1 MPPSKL
7 DEEYVQNSFHTYLKS
22 SLTQAKVERLIE
34 DQVLASAEA
43 DLMIS
48 GAQQF
53 KCLGSIMSDVNN
65 CDRPSIVL
73 VFCCS

>member
-1 MPPSKL
+1 MPPSQL

-22 SLTQAKVERLIE
+22 SLTQAKVEKLIE

-48 GAQQF
+48 GAQQHAVA
-53 KCLGSIMSDVNN
+53 LIMQASVG
-65 CDRPSIVL
+65 CV
-73 VFCCS
+73 

>member
-1 MPPSKL
+1 MPSHKL

-22 SLTQAKVERLIE
+22 SLTQAKVEKLIE

-48 GAQQF
+48 GAQQ
-53 KCLGSIMSDVNN
+53 LPLSID
-65 CDRPSIVL
+65 PI
-73 VFCCS
+73 

>member
-48 GAQQF
+48 GAQRRYTH
-53 KCLGSIMSDVNN
+53 L
-65 CDRPSIVL
+65 PSHV
-73 VFCCS
+73 